1 MTITSTDSY
10 TAAAGQARQATE
22 RSVEAFNKGART
34 LADQAKLVA
43 TLPAIDLTRPVAR
56 YFDYIQKS
64 VDLNRELAT
73 KWAELFTSFSGTVRE
88 QAEQVSHIVTE
99 QSEAVSDLAVQQ
111 AAKADELAQEKA
123 ERAEQAKRDEERA
136 AKAAERAEAKQAK
149 EKAERAEQAKRDE
162 ERAARAAER
171 AEAKHA
177 KEQAREPYQ
186 GLTKAELADQL
197 AERDLPRS
205 GTVEELIERLVEADS
220 Q

>member
-1 MTITSTDSY
+1 MTITSTEPY
-10 TAAAGQARQATE
+10 TAQARQATE
-22 RSVEAFNKGART
+22 RGVEAFKRGAKT
-34 LADQAKLVA
+34 FADQATAVA
-43 TLPAIDLTRPVAR
+43 GLPTVDLTKPVAR

-136 AKAAERAEAKQAK
+136 A
-149 EKAERAEQAKRDE
+149 
-162 ERAARAAER
+162 RAAER

>member
-22 RSVEAFNKGART
+22 RSAEAFNKGART

-43 TLPAIDLTRPVAR
+43 TRPAIDLTRPVAR

-99 QSEAVSDLAVQQ
+99 QSEAVSDLAVKEADKADDLARQQ
-111 AAKADELAQEKA
+111 AKEV
-123 ERAEQAKRDEERA
+123 EQAKKDEQ
-136 AKAAERAEAKQAK
+136 K
-149 EKAERAEQAKRDE
+149 
-162 ERAARAAER
+162 AARAAER
-171 AEAKHA
+171 AAAATA
-177 KEQAREPYQ
+177 KERAREPYA
-186 GLTKAELADQL
+186 GLPKAELSDKL
-197 AERDLPRS
+197 AERDLPKS
-205 GTVEELIERLVEADS
+205 GTVEDLIERLVDADN

>member
-1 MTITSTDSY
+1 MPAPATSAWGRSSPRSRPVCQ
-10 TAAAGQARQATE
+10 AQARQATE
-22 RSVEAFNKGART
+22 RGVEAFKRGAKT
-34 LADQAKLVA
+34 FADQATAVA
-43 TLPAIDLTRPVAR
+43 GLPTVDLTKPVAR
-56 YFDYIQKS
+56 YFDFIQKS

-136 AKAAERAEAKQAK
+136 A
-149 EKAERAEQAKRDE
+149 
-162 ERAARAAER
+162 RAAER